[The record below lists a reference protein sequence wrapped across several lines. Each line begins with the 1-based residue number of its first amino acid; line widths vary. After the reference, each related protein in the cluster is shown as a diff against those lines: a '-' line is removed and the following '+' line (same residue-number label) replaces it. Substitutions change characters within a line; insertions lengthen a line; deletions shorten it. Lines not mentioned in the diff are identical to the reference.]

1 MKNKL
6 PFAALSIL
14 SFALV
19 GCAKSGASSS
29 SVLTVQDMIGRTLS
43 LTPGSYKKVVCIGA
57 GALRL
62 YSYVGDVSLLSGSR
76 TSIMTP

>member
-29 SVLTVQDMIGRTLS
+29 SVLTVQDMIGRTFEFD
-43 LTPGSYKKVVCIGA
+43 A
-57 GALRL
+57 GEL
-62 YSYVGDVSLLSGSR
+62 
-76 TSIMTP
+76 